1 MFGFNKP
8 SRMKKLW
15 TEIGMQL
22 SDFFAFH
29 RQMNNGR
36 VPPILKTNPYVLG
49 YLLRMCI
56 HLYYDAVKGK
66 TDFEEQGVVLA
77 NSLAM
82 ALDIDA
88 HDISQRIQT
97 LIKNPDDNFN
107 HGKEDAIRAIEK
119 IRIGD
124 TTAFE
129 EFSINIYKITKQ
141 VSNAIN
147 DAGKEKSDKKIF
159 DLMAEIANSDPDPQ
173 VRAEAQHGIKRLFP
187 DATEGFDDLISKFI
201 MELRLPNDKQRRHHA
216 AVALVGMGEISVPYV
231 RPLLE
236 DDDPE
241 VRKLAIRILVMI
253 EEDQKTIAKNR
264 EKGEA

>member
-1 MFGFNKP
+1 MFGFGKT

-15 TEIGMQL
+15 TEIGTHL
-22 SDFFAFH
+22 SNFFAFH

-36 VPPILKTNPYVLG
+36 VPSMLKEDSYVLG

-66 TDFEEQGVVLA
+66 ADFEEQGIILA
-77 NSLAM
+77 NSLAV

-88 HDISQRIQT
+88 HDISQRIQS
-97 LIKNPDDNFN
+97 LAKNPDDNFN
-107 HGKEDAIRAIEK
+107 RGKEDAIRAIEK

-141 VSNAIN
+141 DSNIVYNACRV
-147 DAGKEKSDKKIF
+147 KSDEKTF
-159 DLMAEIANSDPDPQ
+159 DLMAKIANSDTDLQ

-187 DATEGFDDLISKFI
+187 DGSEGFNNLISKFI
-201 MELRLPNDKQRRHHA
+201 MELRLPDDKRRRHLA

-264 EKGEA
+264 EKGGA